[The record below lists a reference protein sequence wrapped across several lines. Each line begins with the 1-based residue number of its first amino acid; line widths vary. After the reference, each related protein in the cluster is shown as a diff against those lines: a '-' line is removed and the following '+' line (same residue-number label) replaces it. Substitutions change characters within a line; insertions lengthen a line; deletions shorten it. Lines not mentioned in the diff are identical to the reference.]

1 MLDKTR
7 SIRNILRRYISC
19 EGGENGKA
27 TVNVVLIFSDGTT
40 CVYGRKIYI
49 SEPIKRGCYKTQVVT
64 NSSSNC

>member
-7 SIRNILRRYISC
+7 SIRNILKRYISC

-40 CVYGRKIYI
+40 CVYGREKGLYL
-49 SEPIKRGCYKTQVVT
+49 
-64 NSSSNC
+64 